1 MHGSGA
7 PLVADV
13 VVNPVDDAGGS
24 FQQGGSAG
32 GGFPSRRQDAGVV
45 GIHQRRGQ
53 QKLPALRRVG
63 QGGHRRIGR
72 RRYAGGGEADLPGG
86 GDNQLPVRRVN
97 PHPVDGVALPVGE
110 GDLAAGRP
118 GGYDAMQRRLV
129 RVGAGGEAQEV
140 VALHHGVGVLVP
152 GHIGEVRRD
161 AVAAGGIAG
170 ARQRITQLGLHDS
183 P

>member
-1 MHGSGA
+1 M
-7 PLVADV
+7 
-13 VVNPVDDAGGS
+13 VVNPADDAAGG

-32 GGFPSRRQDAGVV
+32 GGVPRRRQDAGVV

-53 QKLPALRRVG
+53 QKFPAFRRVG
-63 QGGHRRIGR
+63 QRGHRRIGR
-72 RRYAGGGEADLPGG
+72 RGYAGGGQADLPGG

-110 GDLAAGRP
+110 GYLLSGRP

-140 VALHHGVGVLVP
+140 VALHHCVGVLVP
-152 GHIGEVRRD
+152 GHIGEMRRD
-161 AVAAGGIAG
+161 GGGAGGVAG